1 MTDLTPDSF
10 SNQTESLSFAVKA
23 SSEGGSIKTVTL
35 YTKYEG
41 QEEFEASNL
50 ERSDGDAFEKT
61 LGNIDLLNKKELYL
75 LLRGQRRLPY

>member
-41 QEEFEASNL
+41 QEEFEAAIWN
-50 ERSDGDAFEKT
+50 APMAT
-61 LGNIDLLNKKELYL
+61 P
-75 LLRGQRRLPY
+75 LRKH